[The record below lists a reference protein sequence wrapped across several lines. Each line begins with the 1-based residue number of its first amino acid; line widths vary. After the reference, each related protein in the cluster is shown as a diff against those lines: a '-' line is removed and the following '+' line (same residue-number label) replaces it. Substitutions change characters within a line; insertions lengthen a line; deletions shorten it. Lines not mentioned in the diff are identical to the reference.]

1 MGAVYCDFYSAMVD
15 DRNGL
20 PEELSGDGVHPNKAG
35 YEVMNPLVEH
45 AILLAFLM
53 WKEFK

>member
-1 MGAVYCDFYSAMVD
+1 MEWYIAIFFQAMAD
-15 DRNGL
+15 ERNGL

-35 YEVMNPLVEH
+35 YTIMAPIVEN
-45 AILLAFLM
+45 AIARALLM